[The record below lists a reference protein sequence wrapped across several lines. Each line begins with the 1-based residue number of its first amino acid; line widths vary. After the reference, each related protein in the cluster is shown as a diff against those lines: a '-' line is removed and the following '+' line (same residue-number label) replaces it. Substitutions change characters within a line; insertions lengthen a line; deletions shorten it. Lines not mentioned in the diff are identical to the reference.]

1 VTEGHFQPTGRPD
14 AQSTDPATLQP
25 NILLIVTDQ
34 HQYAA
39 AGPAAG
45 GWSPRLEKLAC
56 EGAWFRRGYT
66 VTVPCSPARASLFTG
81 LYPHRHGMLNN
92 CTMPFAVSPDVR
104 PDCDAWG
111 QRLMD
116 AGYRTRYVGK
126 WHAGVARGPVDYG
139 FDIAERPFDAD
150 AYRQR
155 EGIPSA
161 PRKEADIW
169 HFTDVGG
176 RAWPLYGRTPGPPD
190 ASPTAMQAAATVE
203 VLRDLVQESSP
214 PAGGSG
220 GAGPTESLR
229 PWCIWTNFT
238 GPHEPYAVP
247 EPYASM
253 FGPHTVPLPASFHD
267 LCEDKPAYVRRTR
280 QSWFGQI
287 TEEHARRAIAHYRG
301 YCAMIDHYVG
311 TILDVLEQSGQAD
324 NTLVVFTTDHAD
336 MLGAH
341 GLWFK
346 DAYGYE
352 ESHHV
357 PLLLRW
363 PAAIRAGTVIDAYA
377 RTLDLGPTFLEAAG
391 AAPLDPCHGTSLL
404 PLLRGESGADQ
415 APERRELFLEE
426 HGNFFNFTL
435 RAVADGRH
443 KLVWNA
449 YDFDE
454 LYDLEDD
461 PHERRN
467 LARDPAH
474 AQTYQRMCDLL
485 WTWMARVD
493 DPYASDRFGA
503 SVVLPRGVSGAPI
516 AQGVTRLSQ

>member
-1 VTEGHFQPTGRPD
+1 MTAGQATPRP
-14 AQSTDPATLQP
+14 PRP

-45 GWSPRLEKLAC
+45 GWSPRLEELARQ
-56 EGAWFRRGYT
+56 GAWFRRGYT

-92 CTMPFAVSPDVR
+92 CAMPFAVSPDVR
-104 PDCDAWG
+104 PGCDSWG
-111 QRLMD
+111 RRLAD
-116 AGYRTRYVGK
+116 AGYRMCYAGK
-126 WHAGVARGPVDYG
+126 WHAGVERGPVHYG
-139 FDIAERPFDAD
+139 FDVADRTFDGE
-150 AYRQR
+150 AYRRRLGLPPVRR
-155 EGIPSA
+155 ED
-161 PRKEADIW
+161 ADIW
-169 HFTDVGG
+169 SFQDVGG
-176 RAWPLYGRTPGPPD
+176 RSWPLYGRTPGPPD
-190 ASPTAMQAAATVE
+190 ASPTAMQAAHTID
-203 VLRDLVQESSP
+203 VLREVVAEGGSAVRGGGAASSP
-214 PAGGSG
+214 VSSGTLASAAGT
-220 GAGPTESLR
+220 GAEDDR
-229 PWCIWTNFT
+229 PWCLWTNFG

-253 FGPHTVPLPASFHD
+253 FDPAEVELPASFHD
-267 LCEDKPAYVRRTR
+267 PCDDKPAYVRRTR
-280 QSWFGQI
+280 QSWFGQV

-311 TILDVLEQSGQAD
+311 LILDFLEESGQAEH
-324 NTLVVFTTDHAD
+324 TLVAFTTDHAE

-363 PAAIRAGTVIDAYA
+363 PAGIPAGTVIDAYA

-391 AAPLDPCHGTSLL
+391 AAPLDPCHGGSLL
-404 PLLRGESGADQ
+404 PLLRGEPGADQ

-435 RAVADGRH
+435 RAVADGQY

-454 LYDLEDD
+454 LYNLQED
-461 PHERRN
+461 PHELRN

-474 AQTYQRMCDLL
+474 AHTYRRMCDLL

-493 DPYASDRFGA
+493 DPYGNDRFGA
-503 SVVLPRGVSGAPI
+503 SVVLPRGDDQPARAG
-516 AQGVTRLSQ
+516 